1 MHTGEPAGIIG
12 KLDYKNVRIKLL
24 YWFLFCLLI
33 LIALVCLLPPL
44 WVLSSSLKDIKEFFA
59 VPPTLIPHTL
69 QFDKLWDTWR
79 ELDFTRLYLN
89 TFLLT
94 AGKLVF
100 SLLFNGILGYFL
112 SVLKPAGSKIV
123 FVLVMWTMLL
133 PNTLGMVPIFKN
145 IIDFPVIGI
154 NLTNTFWPMW
164 MMAGANA
171 FYVIVFKG
179 FFDGIPP
186 SLVDAAKM
194 DGGTR
199 LSIFF
204 RVVAPLSKPVIMAI
218 TIFTVNAAWA
228 DFFWPYMVL
237 KDQSMWTVIVAIFNL
252 KSVVPLD
259 IQFIALTFAMIP
271 PAVLFI
277 FFQRYIMQGFTFSG
291 IRG

>member
-1 MHTGEPAGIIG
+1 MRAKETAGIIG
-12 KLDYKNVRIKLL
+12 KLDYKNPGIKLL
-24 YWFLFCLLI
+24 YWCLFAVLI
-33 LIALVCLLPPL
+33 GISLVCLLPPL
-44 WVLSSSLKDIKEFFA
+44 WILSSSVKDIKEFFA
-59 VPPTLIPHTL
+59 IPPTLFPRT
-69 QFDKLWDTWR
+69 FEWGKLWDTWR
-79 ELDFTRLYLN
+79 ELDFTRLYVN
-89 TFLLT
+89 TFMLT
-94 AGKLVF
+94 IGKVLF

-112 SVLKPAGSKIV
+112 AVLKPAGSKLV
-123 FVLVMWTMLL
+123 FVLVLWTMLL

-145 IIDFPVIGI
+145 IIDFPVFGV

-171 FYVIVFKG
+171 FYVIIFKG
-179 FFDGIPP
+179 FFEGIPQA
-186 SLVDAAKM
+186 LIDAAKM

-204 RVVAPLSKPVIMAI
+204 RIVVPLSKPVIMAV

-237 KDQSMWTVIVAIFNL
+237 KDKNMWTVIVAIFNL
-252 KSVVPLD
+252 KTAVPLD
-259 IQFIALTFAMIP
+259 MQFIALTFAIIP
-271 PAVLFI
+271 PALLFL